1 MHRPKLV
8 LWALST
14 LIVAA
19 LACNLPFDL
28 TPPPPF
34 STDTPT
40 PTSTLTP
47 TPTPTPTHTPTPT
60 PTPDPGEW
68 LSDAA
73 RAMQYGDYET
83 AAATYRGLL
92 ALPLDEETAAQARLG
107 LGTAYLRDGDYPSA
121 TDALRDFLAAHPD
134 SDLAPDGHFLL
145 AEALAG
151 AGEPLTATEEYRA
164 YLSAGTVITAYVDQ
178 SLGDALYA
186 GGEYGAAAEAY
197 EAALA
202 EAPDRSFEVGV
213 REKLALVHVAR
224 EDYPASVAQ
233 YDAILD
239 VAQIRAYRA
248 RIEHQA
254 AETLILAGETEAGYD
269 RHLAVVETYPTE
281 YHAYLSLVKLVEAGW
296 TVDDFLRGVVDYYG
310 GAYSPAVE
318 SLYRHIRADPEDEL
332 VPNAHWYAGL
342 SYLAAGSPHLA
353 ASEFQTLIETY
364 PESEHWGD
372 GWMGLAEAQDDAGK
386 THAAVVTYGE
396 FAATASD
403 HPRAPEALWKTA
415 QLLERTG
422 DLEAAAAAYLD
433 CHTAYPDSDYG
444 PSALFRS
451 GLQSYQLGELVDA
464 AVAWDTLAA
473 IYPDS
478 PYHPAT
484 LLWLGKLRLA
494 QEDNEAAK
502 AAFEKA
508 NTADP
513 VGYYGLRAADLAAD
527 PLSPPFPPTRY
538 APDQNADYRTTTD
551 RQAEAEEWLA
561 GWLELDTS
569 TRLGELDPGLAAD
582 PRLQRGLEL
591 WRLGHFEEAK
601 WELEALRRATASDAL
616 AQYQLSLLFRDVGL
630 YRSSILCAGR
640 VVYLSPV
647 TTTLEAPA
655 FIARLAYPTY
665 YEELVLQNGRRSDLS
680 PILIFALI
688 RQESLFES
696 LATSTASAHGLM
708 QVIPPTG
715 AQIATELGWPPDYET
730 ADLYRPYVSLR
741 FGTYYLTQQRDRFD
755 GRLDVALAAY
765 NGGPLRAERWL
776 ESAGDDHDLFLELIT
791 LHEPHLYIQRIKEH
805 FAVYQ
810 TLYGR

>member
-1 MHRPKLV
+1 
-8 LWALST
+8 
-14 LIVAA
+14 
-19 LACNLPFDL
+19 
-28 TPPPPF
+28 
-34 STDTPT
+34 
-40 PTSTLTP
+40 
-47 TPTPTPTHTPTPT
+47 
-60 PTPDPGEW
+60 
-68 LSDAA
+68 
-73 RAMQYGDYET
+73 
-83 AAATYRGLL
+83 
-92 ALPLDEETAAQARLG
+92 
-107 LGTAYLRDGDYPSA
+107 
-121 TDALRDFLAAHPD
+121 
-134 SDLAPDGHFLL
+134 
-145 AEALAG
+145 
-151 AGEPLTATEEYRA
+151 
-164 YLSAGTVITAYVDQ
+164 
-178 SLGDALYA
+178 
-186 GGEYGAAAEAY
+186 
-197 EAALA
+197 
-202 EAPDRSFEVGV
+202 
-213 REKLALVHVAR
+213 
-224 EDYPASVAQ
+224 
-233 YDAILD
+233 
-239 VAQIRAYRA
+239 
-248 RIEHQA
+248 
-254 AETLILAGETEAGYD
+254 
-269 RHLAVVETYPTE
+269 
-281 YHAYLSLVKLVEAGW
+281 
-296 TVDDFLRGVVDYYG
+296 VVDYYG
-310 GAYSPAVE
+310 GAYGPAVE
-318 SLYRHIRADPEDEL
+318 ALYRYIRADPEDEL
-332 VPNAHWYAGL
+332 VPDAHWYAGL

-353 ASEFQTLIETY
+353 AGEYQTLIETY
-364 PESEHWGD
+364 PENEHWGD
-372 GWMGLAEAQDDAGK
+372 AWMGLAEAQDDTGK
-386 THAAVVTYGE
+386 THAAVVTYRE
-396 FAATASD
+396 FAATAPD
-403 HPRAPEALWKTA
+403 HPRAPEALWKAA

-433 CHTAYPDSDYG
+433 CHATYPDSDYG

-478 PYHPAT
+478 PYRPTA

-494 QEDNEAAK
+494 QEDNEAAS
-502 AAFEKA
+502 AAFGKTS
-508 NTADP
+508 TADP

-527 PLSPPFPPTRY
+527 PLSPPFPPTPY

-569 TRLGELDPGLAAD
+569 TRLGEPGPGLAAD

-601 WELEALRRATASDAL
+601 RELEALRRATASDAL
-616 AQYQLSLLFRDVGL
+616 AQYQLALLFRDVGL

-665 YEELVLQNGRRSDLS
+665 YEDLVLQNSRRSDLS
-680 PILIFALI
+680 PLLIFALI

-715 AQIATELGWPPDYET
+715 AQIAAELGWPPDYET

-741 FGTYYLTQQRDRFD
+741 FGTYYLTQQRDRFN

-776 ESAGDDHDLFLELIT
+776 EGAGDDHDLFLELIT
-791 LHEPHLYIQRIKEH
+791 LHEPRLYIQRIKEH

-810 TLYGR
+810 TLYGG